1 VILLHKVGD
10 EDRIEVIEEVDED
23 MIEVSNSSIQD
34 II

>member
-1 VILLHKVGD
+1 VILVHKVGD

-23 MIEVSNSSIQD
+23 MIEMSNSSIQD